1 MSHRVTH
8 RDGAVHKVLRFCMS
22 SLPKAIIGSLILASI
37 GINFANVIG
46 RYVFLSPII
55 WAEEIMIYIMVWIT
69 FAGAVL
75 VTWRNSH
82 LSMDILLAP
91 RPGFWKR
98 AVRIFAALGF
108 VAVCV
113 FVIVQSSQ
121 VMAVFLRT
129 AQVSVIA
136 EIPMTI
142 PHAAVLFGMVFML
155 FAVIVRFRLYAE
167 GWLEDAVDET
177 ARRGAPLADFGVAE
191 DPPGGPG
198 GTDR

>member
-8 RDGAVHKVLRFCMS
+8 RDSAVHKVLRFCMS

-55 WAEEIMIYIMVWIT
+55 WAEEIMIYIMVWIA

-75 VTWRNSH
+75 VTWRNRH
-82 LSMDILLAP
+82 LGIDILLAALP
-91 RPGFWKR
+91 EFWKR
-98 AVRIFAALGF
+98 AVRILTTLGF

-113 FVIVQSSQ
+113 FAIVQSWQ
-121 VMAVFLRT
+121 VMAVFFQT

-136 EIPMTI
+136 EIPMII
-142 PHAAVLFGMVFML
+142 PHAALLFGMVLML

-167 GWLEDAVDET
+167 GWFEDAADKIVSD
-177 ARRGAPLADFGVAE
+177 GALLADIVVAE
-191 DPPGGPG
+191 DPPGG
-198 GTDR
+198 TDR